1 MPLEGN
7 PQETRRTLRS
17 AACTISAEVA
27 VPSICLFGLLAVL
40 SLAIA
45 GAAACDGT
53 TQPSPKPAVN
63 TPKPTPAP
71 LPRTIVTGTVFQRT
85 SSGRAPLPFGTVNAV
100 STTTGTE
107 LGRVTA
113 AADGSFSISGIDTD
127 LDPIFVFGGF
137 GGFRQPCAAPAT
149 VGGIRDID
157 VVIDPALSGANLPMD
172 LTTPVTVS
180 GTVSETLSGTQQPA
194 AFAFVAVFY
203 GRPDIDDAG
212 WYVAETLTDANG
224 AYELCGLPS
233 GMYTVQAGLAALF
246 GEAPVTIGSTPA
258 TVDIL
263 LAPLTSSLTAD
274 RRFGALL
281 VTPPRRRR

>member
-1 MPLEGN
+1 
-7 PQETRRTLRS
+7 
-17 AACTISAEVA
+17 
-27 VPSICLFGLLAVL
+27 VPSIRLFALLAVL

-45 GAAACDGT
+45 GAAACDQT

-63 TPKPTPAP
+63 IPNPT
-71 LPRTIVTGTVFQRT
+71 RTIVTGTVFQRT
-85 SSGRAPLPFGTVNAV
+85 GSARAPLPFGTVNAV
-100 STTTGTE
+100 STTTGQE

-127 LDPIFVFGGF
+127 LEQIFVFGGL
-137 GGFRQPCAAPAT
+137 GGFRQPCAAAAT
-149 VGGIRDID
+149 VGGVRDID
-157 VVIDPALSGANLPMD
+157 VVSDPALSGVNLPMD

-194 AFAFVAVFY
+194 ASAFPAVIY
-203 GRPDIDDAG
+203 GRPDPVHDAG

-233 GMYTVQAGLAALF
+233 GMYTVQAGLPALF
-246 GEAPVTIGSTPA
+246 GESPVTIGSAPA

-274 RRFGALL
+274 RRFQPLL
-281 VTPPRRRR
+281 VAPTRRRR